1 MKNLRKLFFC
11 TSLCMAFAFGLFIA
25 DANSQ
30 ASIPPATEIGDGDF
44 SGGGRAKCHH
54 NTAYQEGGKTS
65 FCNGAVCV
73 GESDSVGNNFKK
85 CGS

>member
-30 ASIPPATEIGDGDF
+30 ASIPPATEIGGGN
-44 SGGGRAKCHH
+44 GGGSRVRCYM
-54 NTAYQEGGKTS
+54 NVTQLDGSTA
-65 FCNGAVCV
+65 AVCV
-73 GESDSVGNNFKK
+73 SPSYCRILENYT
-85 CGS
+85 GSILTDCL